1 MFNKLNHY
9 DFLVNPVC
17 SLQSFLRIWGRYRGK
32 LFYIGGSHA
41 RYASQAIFG
50 LGTTYI
56 EHLLRRVSRSLL
68 RNSHLVLSAL
78 FVLSTTQFS
87 HTLVGPHL
95 HAFWPLG
102 GAGQLTVVTWPLPL
116 AAAILPA
123 ALQLARRKEAIS
135 PAAFYD
141 MFVQKPFSGH
151 QATIAERCR
160 ECGSFQRQQPGRT
173 RVTFFFFLSCAPSA
187 CSLWCPFSSLSIKQ
201 PST

>member
-17 SLQSFLRIWGRYRGK
+17 SLQSFLRIWGRYGGK

-102 GAGQLTVVTWPLPL
+102 GG
-116 AAAILPA
+116 
-123 ALQLARRKEAIS
+123 
-135 PAAFYD
+135 
-141 MFVQKPFSGH
+141 
-151 QATIAERCR
+151 
-160 ECGSFQRQQPGRT
+160 PGN
-173 RVTFFFFLSCAPSA
+173 
-187 CSLWCPFSSLSIKQ
+187 
-201 PST
+201 